1 MTNWLPVITVG
12 IALTGLMIAIW
23 RDLRT
28 DMRDLRTDMRD
39 LRTDMRADM
48 RQIETRLSE
57 VEKEQAEVK
66 GLLQGLRESIYRQA
80 VPERD

>member
-1 MTNWLPVITVG
+1 MANWLPVITVG
-12 IALTGLMIAIW
+12 IALMGLMTAIW
-23 RDLRT
+23 
-28 DMRDLRTDMRD
+28 RDLRTDMRD

-48 RQIETRLSE
+48 RQIEARLSE

-66 GLLQGLRESIYRQA
+66 GLLQGLRETIVRQA

>member
-12 IALTGLMIAIW
+12 IALMGVMIAVW
-23 RDLRT
+23 
-28 DMRDLRTDMRD
+28 RD

-48 RQIETRLSE
+48 RQIETRLSD

-66 GLLQGLRESIYRQA
+66 GLLQGLRESIFRQA